1 MQLII
6 VYRVKEENSSR
17 KYARIL
23 HEANV
28 SQLMFLLRASI
39 KQRQDVNLNQVLL
52 ERSVFCGRDKDIAR
66 AINDLLITT
75 FGHAPLFL

>member
-6 VYRVKEENSSR
+6 LYRAMEENSSR

-28 SQLMFLLRASI
+28 SQLMFLPGPSI
-39 KQRQDVNLNQVLL
+39 KQRHDVNLNQVLL
-52 ERSVFCGRDKDIAR
+52 ERSVFCGRDKDIVR

-75 FGHAPLFL
+75 FGHALLFL